1 MFAAP
6 GSSPYPTPSPK
17 PLIPLGNDTE
27 SNGEQAIG
35 FIFGGGM
42 FMGIAAVFGMPL
54 FLIGF
59 VVSRLRRGQ
68 DQSWSSGS
76 NNTYTSGAEPD
87 YSALRRQI
95 HNHVRASDHDFSLV
109 IFEDFLAALYT
120 EAHVA
125 RASQSLERY
134 SPYLRPAAR
143 QTLANLGRNPVTS
156 VIVGAIRPFHFSKND
171 QARMH
176 RVVMEIESNYTEML
190 PSGGSQAYYA
200 CERWTLARAIGTR
213 SRPPNKARALVCPN
227 CGAPLE
233 KTVHGRCMYCSQAV
247 DSGQFDWV
255 VERIEV
261 VSRENRAPMLT
272 GTTEEQ
278 GTESPTIFDPKLA
291 QRQEELVRF
300 DPTFTRENVEG
311 RVRAIFSTMQHAWSS
326 LDWKQARPYL
336 TDRLWNAQI
345 YWIEAYRQ
353 QGLRNITENARIK
366 NIELVR
372 ITYDKWY
379 QSITIRIHAS
389 GLDYTI
395 AQNGEVVGGSK
406 SRERP
411 YTEYWTLV
419 RSTARK
425 NVAQGA
431 PCCPA
436 CGAPLPR
443 QMTEKCGHCGS
454 LVEASAFD
462 WALSRIEQDDVY
474 RG

>member
-1 MFAAP
+1 M
-6 GSSPYPTPSPK
+6 GK
-17 PLIPLGNDTE
+17 DRE
-27 SNGEQAIG
+27 STGVKAMT
-35 FIFGGGM
+35 FIFSGGLFTGM
-42 FMGIAAVFGMPL
+42 IGVICAPFFL
-54 FLIGF
+54 FSYI
-59 VVSRLRRGQ
+59 VSRSRRKKGM

-76 NNTYTSGAEPD
+76 NNTYVSSGEEPD

-95 HNHVRASDHDFSLV
+95 NNQIRGTDHDFSLV

-134 SPYLRPAAR
+134 SPYLRPTAR
-143 QTLANLGRNPVTS
+143 QTLANLGRNPVSS

-176 RVVMEIESNYTEML
+176 RVVMEIESNYSEML

-233 KTVHGRCMYCSQAV
+233 RTVHGRCMYCSQAV

-261 VSRENRAPMLT
+261 ISRETRGPMLT

-278 GTESPTIFDPKLA
+278 GTNNPTIFDTQLA
-291 QRQEELVRF
+291 KRHEELMRM
-300 DPTFTRENVEG
+300 DPSFTRENVEG
-311 RVRAIFSTMQHAWSS
+311 RVREIFSTMQRAWSS
-326 LDWKQARPYL
+326 LDWQQARPFL

-353 QGLRNITENARIK
+353 QGLRNMTENARIK

-379 QSITIRIHAS
+379 QSITVRIHAS

-406 SRERP
+406 SKERP

-425 NVAQGA
+425 NAGSNA
-431 PCCPA
+431 ACCVA
-436 CGAPLPR
+436 CGAPLPG
-443 QMTEKCGHCGS
+443 QMTEKCGHCGA